1 MKSFKEILEKGLKV
15 SKDLEQQTGF
25 IIDDIQ
31 QYINEGEDIL
41 KKIPGAS
48 KEFKKMVADAK
59 KLKDSMAGFSDSV
72 AKKEK

>member
-15 SKDLEQQTGF
+15 SKELEQQTGF
-25 IIDDIQ
+25 LIDDIEF
-31 QYINEGEDIL
+31 YINDGEDIL

-59 KLKDSMAGFSDSV
+59 KLKDSMTGFSNSV